1 MISATDRETTRKIE
15 AVPRVRPWL
24 AAKAFARV
32 MRDPEDTESGANF
45 VLALEGRNA
54 ERLFERFRSDPK
66 GARILSQN
74 RDLPAALED
83 REALRAMPADSL
95 GRAYLDFVET
105 ENISS
110 EGLASV
116 TRAPSDRFLAIT
128 TPERRIMNDRIT
140 YLHDVWHVATGYS
153 RDLVGEACLI
163 AFSYVQLGTR
173 AYRLL
178 IPLSYIGMGFR
189 VPGMRALLRD
199 AYRRSKRAEWL
210 LVADWEALLGQP
222 LTRVREELGI
232 GPPPSYTRYFQVGSK
247 LVAESS

>member
-1 MISATDRETTRKIE
+1 MSNATHRGTTHDIQ
-15 AVPRVRPWL
+15 AAPRIHPWL

-32 MRDPEDTESGANF
+32 MRNPEDTESGANF

-54 ERLFERFRSDPK
+54 DHLFERFRSDPD
-66 GARILSQN
+66 GARILSEG
-74 RDLPAALED
+74 RRLLGALED
-83 REALRAMPADSL
+83 RAALRGMPADSL

-105 ENISS
+105 ENISGA
-110 EGLASV
+110 GLARA
-116 TRAPSDRFLAIT
+116 TRGPSDRFLSIT
-128 TPERRIMNDRIT
+128 TPERRLLSDRIT

-163 AFSYVQLGTR
+163 VFSYVQLGTR

-189 VPGMRALLRD
+189 VPGMRALMRD

-210 LVADWEALLGQP
+210 LVTDWEGLLEKP
-222 LTRVREELGI
+222 LAQVREELGI
-232 GPPPSYTRYFQVGSK
+232 GPPPTYTRHFRVGAK
-247 LVAESS
+247 LVPESI